1 MHQNSRH
8 TLNLRSTRFQN
19 LSDLQNEVELILDKF
34 LRSFLLSNKAK
45 PNLFIIVGR
54 GLNSTTFIKGK
65 NPLRFYTENYLDKV
79 GLVWKDNLLNP
90 GIIEVYLE

>member
-1 MHQNSRH
+1 MYQNSH
-8 TLNLRSTRFQN
+8 HILNLRSAKFKD

-45 PNLFIIVGR
+45 TNLCIIVGR

-79 GLVWKDNLLNP
+79 GIVWKNNLLNS